1 MFFFIVFS
9 PFFGIIL
16 IKILLFLSLF
26 SLKGRKYFHLRT
38 SPQIVGL
45 TGCSPAEPV
54 SVYKDETKKMLFKF
68 KSKFGKKLEPK
79 KCPLETIV

>member
-1 MFFFIVFS
+1 MSF
-9 PFFGIIL
+9 
-16 IKILLFLSLF
+16 F

-38 SPQIVGL
+38 SLQIVDL

-54 SVYKDETKKMLFKF
+54 SVYKDQTKKILFKF